1 MKFVDDFEAF
11 LRDEVNLN
19 QTRIDRLQQSVDAIE
34 DVLSGHDI
42 FGKIFLDLIP
52 AGSWAHRA
60 IIRPVRENDEFD
72 ADALLYVK
80 ERTDWRPKDYLEE
93 LWSAFRSHGTYKPL
107 AQRKTRC
114 VRIDYAGDF
123 HIDVVPYLERAGS
136 HYVTNRCTPEGVGRF
151 EASDPEAFTAWIDER
166 QRLTNG
172 HFIKTIRL
180 VKYLRD
186 FKDNFECKS
195 IILMTLLGN
204 QVNPIEAG
212 VSPELYADVPS
223 TLVTLMGK
231 LAHSL
236 PATMPAILDP
246 AGTGDNFSERYRGS
260 WNYTNFRTLIINYA
274 NHMRAADE
282 EENRDISITKWRR
295 VFGDKFKPGV
305 IARKALSEAF
315 VASVPWA
322 GEKFIDQRPYNF
334 AMRIDPNFRAR
345 ITGRVTGLST
355 GQVTRRNGFRQFEL
369 AKQGNRVPKNRQLQF
384 TVVTNVPAPHK
395 VYWKVRN
402 GGVEASTAQA
412 LRGEIS
418 EDSGSKQKTETTL
431 YTGQHYVECYIVK
444 GGAVVARD
452 RQDVIIPK
460 KW

>member
-1 MKFVDDFEAF
+1 MKFIDDFEAF
-11 LRDEVNLN
+11 LRQEVNLN
-19 QTRIDRLQQSVDAIE
+19 QTRFDRLQQSIDAIE
-34 DVLSGHDI
+34 GVLSGHDI

-52 AGSWAHRA
+52 TGSWAHRT

-72 ADALLYVK
+72 ADVLLYVK
-80 ERTDWRPKDYLEE
+80 ECTDWQPKDYLEE
-93 LWSAFRSHGTYKPL
+93 LWSAFHNHDVYKPL

-114 VRIDYAGDF
+114 VRINYAGDF

-136 HYVTNRCTPEGVGRF
+136 HYVTNRCEPEGVGRF
-151 EASDPEAFTAWIDER
+151 ELSDPEAFTAWIDER

-186 FKDNFECKS
+186 FKNTFDCKS

-204 QVNPIEAG
+204 QVDPVEAG
-212 VSPELYADVPS
+212 LSPALYANVPS
-223 TLVTLMGK
+223 TLVILLGK
-231 LAHSL
+231 LASAL

-246 AGTGDNFSERYRGS
+246 AGTGDTFSERYKES
-260 WNYTNFRTLIINYA
+260 WNYTNFRTHIINYA
-274 NHMRAADE
+274 NRMRAAYE
-282 EENRDISITKWRR
+282 EENRDVSIAKWQD
-295 VFGDKFKPGV
+295 VFGDEFKPGAL
-305 IARKALSEAF
+305 ARKALSEPF

-334 AMRIDPNFRAR
+334 PMRIDPNFRAR
-345 ITGRVTGLST
+345 ITGRVTGLAT
-355 GQVTRRNGFRQFEL
+355 GQETRRNGFRQFVL
-369 AKQGNRVPKNRQLQF
+369 AKQGNRVPKNRRLQF
-384 TVVTNVPAPHK
+384 TVTTNVPKPHH

-402 GGVEASTAQA
+402 GGVEANYAQQ

-418 EDSGSKQKTETTL
+418 EDQGSKQKTETTL
-431 YTGQHYVECYIVK
+431 YTGHHYVECYIVK

-452 RQDVIIPK
+452 RQDVIVLK
-460 KW
+460 NR